1 MSTATEA
8 NQSGQTGRFA
18 SLPHRELELSA
29 GPVRYREAGE
39 GEPILFV
46 HGLLVDGRLWHG
58 VADLLSDRFRC
69 IVPDW
74 PMGSHTLPMKPT
86 ADLAPPAMASL
97 VGELL
102 DQLGIER
109 ATVVGNDTGGAVSQM
124 LTAQRPEVVDRLVLT
139 NCDTEDN
146 FPPFPFNAMPP
157 LARVPGGFRALTVPF
172 RLGPVRRF
180 VYGLLTARPIPP
192 ELVDAWLA
200 PSSSDARI
208 REDARRLT
216 AGIRNR
222 DLTEASA
229 RLARFER
236 PVLLAWAPEDGLF
249 AIRHA
254 ERLASRLP
262 DARIERIAGAKTFV
276 ALDQPQRLAEA
287 IGGFVGAS

>member
-29 GPVRYREAGE
+29 GTVRYREAGE

-46 HGLLVDGRLWHG
+46 HGLLVDGRLWDG
-58 VADLLSDRFRC
+58 VADLLSERFRC

-74 PMGSHTLPMKPT
+74 PMGSHMLPMKPT

-97 VGELL
+97 VGEFL
-102 DQLGIER
+102 DRLGIEQ
-109 ATVVGNDTGGAVSQM
+109 ATVVGNDSGGAVSQM
-124 LTAQRPEVVDRLVLT
+124 LTAQRPELVDRLVLT

-157 LARVPGGFRALTVPF
+157 LARVPGGFAALTVPF

-180 VYGLLTARPIPP
+180 TYGLLTDRPLPA

-200 PSSSDARI
+200 PSSADARI
-208 REDARRLT
+208 REDARKLT
-216 AGIRNR
+216 AGFRNR
-222 DLTEASA
+222 DLAEASA
-229 RLARFER
+229 RLGGYER
-236 PVLLAWAPEDGLF
+236 PVLLAWGPEDRLF

-254 ERLASRLP
+254 ERLAARLP
-262 DARIERIAGAKTFV
+262 DARIEPIPGAKTFV

-287 IGGFVGAS
+287 IFAFIGP